1 LNAAEATSGICKGHG
16 GASKAII
23 ARGVEQSPDLL
34 RKENSDVAAAEYHEG
49 EMGVARLFVALYW
62 TWVASE
68 VLLQVVARTS
78 RGSDEVKDR
87 GSLLL
92 LLPAIFGSIW
102 ISVWYRDA
110 HGRTMLGGAHWL
122 GTAAFILLIVGLA
135 IRWTAIITLGRS
147 FSTNVA
153 IHATQTVHKTGLF
166 RWVRHPSYTGMLLI
180 LAAIGISQRNWVS
193 LAIMLAFPTAAL
205 IYRIHVE
212 EMALTEA
219 FGEDYVEYTKV
230 TKRLLPGIY

>member
-1 LNAAEATSGICKGHG
+1 MS
-16 GASKAII
+16 
-23 ARGVEQSPDLL
+23 
-34 RKENSDVAAAEYHEG
+34 
-49 EMGVARLFVALYW
+49 VARLFVVLYW
-62 TWVASE
+62 AWVASE
-68 VLLQVVARTS
+68 VLLQLFTRTS
-78 RGSDEVKDR
+78 RSKGEVKDR

-92 LLPAIFGSIW
+92 LLSVIFGSIW
-102 ISVWYRDA
+102 AAMSYRDV
-110 HGRTMLGGAHWL
+110 HRSTMLRGLHGL
-122 GTAAFILLIVGLA
+122 GTAALVLLVVGLT

-153 IHATQTVHKTGLF
+153 IHPTQIVHKTGLF

-180 LAAIGISQRNWVS
+180 FAAIGLSQGNWVS

-205 IYRIHVE
+205 IYRIQVE

-219 FGEDYVEYTKV
+219 FGEEYVEYTRA